1 MPKAPARCAREVS
14 LQTCTDDGSRRIIIW
29 AKENNYEF
37 CRIEENMDPVH
48 HRIAN

>member
-1 MPKAPARCAREVS
+1 MHDIHEYTVDS
-14 LQTCTDDGSRRIIIW
+14 IERIIIW

-37 CRIEENMDPVH
+37 CKIEENMDPVH